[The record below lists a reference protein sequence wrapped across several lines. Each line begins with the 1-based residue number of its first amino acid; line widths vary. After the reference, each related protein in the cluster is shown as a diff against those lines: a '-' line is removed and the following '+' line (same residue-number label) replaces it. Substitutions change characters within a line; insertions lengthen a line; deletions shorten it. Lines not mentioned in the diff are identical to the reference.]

1 MNTPNQVCFDIAQ
14 MSAIGL
20 RQLPGRHSFFLPAE
34 VDILERQVLFFELVK
49 DAAPQVVFE
58 SFGVDL
64 VDLCLTEAQIRWIV
78 HEHRFLL
85 REDGV
90 ATAFL
95 LYDRGLQV
103 VLESHLAGRS
113 IRWLLW
119 DAPEC
124 YAEQKVIFVVPVV

>member
-1 MNTPNQVCFDIAQ
+1 MNIPTCFDIAQ

-20 RQLPGRHSFFLPAE
+20 RQLPGRHKFFLPAE
-34 VDILERQVLFFELVK
+34 VDSLERQFLLFELVK
-49 DAAPQVVFE
+49 DCSPQVVFE

-85 REDGV
+85 RGDGV
-90 ATAFL
+90 ATAFM
-95 LYDRGLQV
+95 LYDKGIQV
-103 VLESHLAGRS
+103 VLENHLASHS

-124 YAEQKVIFVVPVV
+124 YGEQRVIFVVPVV